1 MVRVVTR
8 THPPLQ
14 EDWGIVMINPLLA
27 NAINFQAVADLVRE
41 YLVDLRNLR
50 IREIQRLHLGQ
61 AIVKFRFVYDRDNL
75 IAMGPQQALGF
86 TFTVIRHNE
95 A

>member
-50 IREIQRLHLGQ
+50 IREIQRLHL
-61 AIVKFRFVYDRDNL
+61 DRDNL

-95 A
+95 V

>member
-41 YLVDLRNLR
+41 YLVDLKICALEKSRDCILGKPLLSFALCM
-50 IREIQRLHLGQ
+50 IEI
-61 AIVKFRFVYDRDNL
+61 I
-75 IAMGPQQALGF
+75 
-86 TFTVIRHNE
+86 
-95 A
+95 